1 MFQKLFRKSLPKSSE
16 DLKLTR
22 FIIDR
27 FGYRPVK
34 MFLFH
39 EALSHRSIK
48 HKHDHYRSNERL
60 EFLGDSIL
68 GAVVADWLFE
78 KYPTEDEGHLTRVKS
93 KIVSRKILSE
103 IAQKLQL
110 KEVIQYKITT
120 PINFATIE
128 GNCLEALIGA
138 VYLDGGYEAAKKCII
153 HSVYRNFTNINQ
165 LLEEDTDY
173 KSRLLIYC
181 QKNKLT
187 INFVIE
193 KESEK
198 NNAPFY
204 DIVVQIGNEFFGK
217 GNGTSKKIA
226 EQEASK
232 MTLEVL
238 GEI

>member
-1 MFQKLFRKSLPKSSE
+1 MFYKLFNKSLPKSSE

-34 MFLFH
+34 MYLFH
-39 EALSHRSIK
+39 EALSHRSVK
-48 HKHDHYRSNERL
+48 EGADENNERL

-78 KYPTEDEGHLTRVKS
+78 KYPTEDEGYLTRIKS

-110 KEVIQYKITT
+110 KDVIQYKITT
-120 PINFATIE
+120 PTNFATIE

-138 VYLDGGYEAAKKCII
+138 IYLDSGYEAAKKCII

-173 KSRLLIYC
+173 KSRVLIYC

-217 GNGTSKKIA
+217 GNGTSKKNA

-232 MTLEVL
+232 MTLEQL

>member
-1 MFQKLFRKSLPKSSE
+1 MFHKLFRKSQPKSSE

-34 MFLFH
+34 MVLFH
-39 EALSHRSIK
+39 EALSHRSVK
-48 HKHDHYRSNERL
+48 NKHDQHLSNERL

-78 KYPTEDEGHLTRVKS
+78 KYPTEDEGYLTRIKS

-103 IAQKLQL
+103 IARKIEL

-138 VYLDGGYEAAKKCII
+138 IYLDGGYEAAKKCII
-153 HSVYRNFTNINQ
+153 HSIYRNFTNINQ

-181 QKNKLT
+181 QKNKLS
-187 INFVIE
+187 IHYVIE
-193 KESEK
+193 KEAEK

-204 DIVVQIGNEFFGK
+204 EIIVQIGNEFFGK

-232 MTLEVL
+232 LTLEVL